1 MTGRTRTLDL
11 RAAAAALMADGP
23 EAVTMDTVA
32 RRLGLAKP
40 TLYRLA
46 SSRAELVQMCV
57 DAEAE
62 RVLDHLH
69 AAYARGLGE
78 MPRERLAAGL
88 LALLRHSEE
97 SPAGFALLFSGR
109 YAEARPAVRR
119 IEDRLRELIR
129 REPATSVPA
138 AAHPEM
144 LAAALLGAA
153 AAVARRR
160 LEDGPDPDTGALVA
174 SLLGTEPIDGG
185 LS

>member
-1 MTGRTRTLDL
+1 
-11 RAAAAALMADGP
+11 MADGS

-46 SSRAELVQMCV
+46 SSRAALVEMCV

-78 MPRERLAAGL
+78 TPRERLAAGWV
-88 LALLRHSEE
+88 ALLRHAEE
-97 SPAGFALLFSGR
+97 SPDGFGLLFSGR
-109 YAEARPAVRR
+109 YPEARAAVRR
-119 IEDRLRELIR
+119 IEDRLRDLIR
-129 REPATSVPA
+129 REPASTAPA
-138 AAHPEM
+138 AARHPEV
-144 LAAALLGAA
+144 LAAAMLGAV

-160 LEDGPDPDTGALVA
+160 LEDGAEPDPAALVA
-174 SLLGTEPIDGG
+174 SLLEIET
-185 LS
+185 S